1 MKKIALII
9 AILSCG
15 FFFSQKS
22 EKFIPVGYS
31 SICCGPPSANPVMNY
46 ISDFQKKNRKKTI
59 EVYKQSGL
67 GREGEYTLYIG
78 IDCLTKNKKQKFR
91 TGLESV
97 INLQNSKRNEGRDG
111 SVAVDVKNLTP
122 KTELVGMKNLT
133 LFKNNLTK

>member
-9 AILSCG
+9 GILSCG

-22 EKFIPVGYS
+22 EKYIPVGYS
-31 SICCGPPSANPVMNY
+31 SICCGPPSASPVMNY
-46 ISDFQKKNRKKTI
+46 ISEFQKKNKKRVL

-78 IDCLTKNKKQKFR
+78 IDSLTKSKKKKFM

-97 INLQNSKRNEGRDG
+97 INLQNSKKDEGRDG
-111 SVAVDVKNLTP
+111 SVAVELKNLTP
-122 KTELVGMKNLT
+122 KTELLGMKNLT
-133 LFKNNLTK
+133 LYKNNLTK

>member
-9 AILSCG
+9 GILSCG

-22 EKFIPVGYS
+22 EKYIPVGYS

-46 ISDFQKKNRKKTI
+46 ILEFQKKNKKRVL

-78 IDCLTKNKKQKFR
+78 IDSLTKSKKKKFM

-97 INLQNSKRNEGRDG
+97 INLQNSKKDEGRDG
-111 SVAVDVKNLTP
+111 SVAVELKNLTP
-122 KTELVGMKNLT
+122 KTELLGMKNLT
-133 LFKNNLTK
+133 LYKNNLTK